1 MSEGF
6 TNDEAKERERE
17 GKTDTKMHRETHR
30 DRKTERESPREQAV
44 AIGHLLLPHS
54 AIKICK

>member
-1 MSEGF
+1 MEKILVSEGF

-30 DRKTERESPREQAV
+30 DRKMERERERDQQSR
-44 AIGHLLLPHS
+44 P
-54 AIKICK
+54 